1 MDINWLK
8 TFITAAKY
16 ENFRKASEELF
27 LTQPA
32 ITKHI
37 HRLEEHLH
45 TELFERNGKHIA
57 LTAAGIRFLPYA
69 REIFAKYE
77 HGLNEFELW
86 KQGYERKLIIAAAP
100 QIASS
105 ILPSILRGFMDK
117 HPDIEVIINVLN
129 SYEIGE
135 ELSAGRADLGL
146 TRIKPLQTN
155 INCTLIHE
163 DPVILISPYHSETMN
178 EYDEKII
185 LQKYKLIT
193 HNHPEYWDQLLNEI
207 KRVYPAVRTMRV
219 NQIEV
224 TKRFIEQGLGIS
236 CLPYTMVREELKQK
250 RFQKIETKKIGLP
263 ISSTYI
269 ITKAESKDVHLFI
282 DYLKIVIANEDNS
295 LST

>member
-1 MDINWLK
+1 MDINLLK

-45 TELFERNGKHIA
+45 IQLFERNGKHIA
-57 LTAAGIRFLPYA
+57 LTSAGIRFLPYA
-69 REIFAKYE
+69 KEIFAKYE

-86 KQGYERKLIIAAAP
+86 KQGYERKLMIAAAP
-100 QIASS
+100 QIAAS

-129 SYEIGE
+129 SYKIGE
-135 ELSAGRADLGL
+135 ELSTGRADLGL
-146 TRIKPLQTN
+146 SRIKPLQTN
-155 INCTLIHE
+155 INCTLIHQ
-163 DPVILISPYHSETMN
+163 DPVILISPYRDEVD
-178 EYDEKII
+178 EYDEKTI

-207 KRVYPAVRTMRV
+207 KRFYPAVRTMKV

-250 RFQKIETKKIGLP
+250 RLQKIDTEKLSLP

-269 ITKAESKDVHLFI
+269 ITKAGSNDVNTFM
-282 DYLKIVIANEDNS
+282 DYLKAAIANE
-295 LST
+295 

>member
-1 MDINWLK
+1 MDIKWLK

-45 TELFERNGKHIA
+45 IQLFDRNGKSIS
-57 LTAAGIRFLPYA
+57 LTSAGIHFLPYA
-69 REIFAKYE
+69 KDIIEKYE
-77 HGLNEFELW
+77 QGLEQFELW

-105 ILPSILRGFMDK
+105 ILPSILRGFMDC
-117 HPDIEVIINVLN
+117 HPSIEVLINVLN

-135 ELSAGRADLGL
+135 ELSAGRAHLGL
-146 TRIKPLQTN
+146 TRIKPIQTN
-155 INCTLIHE
+155 INCQIIHE
-163 DPVILISPYHSETMN
+163 EPVIFTGPYPADTDHMD
-178 EYDEKII
+178 DEKAV

-193 HNHPEYWDQLLNEI
+193 HNHPDYWEQLLNEI
-207 KRVYPAVRTMRV
+207 KRSYPAVRTMKV

-224 TKRFIEQGLGIS
+224 TKRFIEQGLGVS
-236 CLPYTMVREELKQK
+236 CLPYTMVRDELNQK
-250 RFQKIETKKIGLP
+250 RLRKIETENINLP
-263 ISSTYI
+263 TSSTYI
-269 ITKAESKDVHLFI
+269 ITKAVTNEVHLFI
-282 DYLKIVIANEDNS
+282 DYLKTAMENMYFMH
-295 LST
+295 